1 MRKFKTYLI
10 TVLVSLILIFC
21 ISHSKNTKD
30 NMLIDKVPMAEKL
43 TKMNINDIYKLKK
56 EIEHIPLE
64 SCEVF
69 FTDEIEIFLNNYNDI
84 KLDSLHVEQDT
95 LSVIAGQNNK
105 SLYNLIFE
113 INIVID
119 TTKNVNIYDDIIE
132 ISNQILD
139 FLEEYGYINLKVKEL
154 NVNTLDLNKN
164 MIHNVSRV
172 HSIMNETIF
181 IEQSEDEY
189 AVQTLAFNFK
199 NENSEFILQKFGI
212 LIEPNELYIEYLVND
227 EYFINKSIEESKL
240 KLDETSL
247 KIKEILLSAFCEA

>member
-132 ISNQILD
+132 ISNGKPKHSNAKDDD
-139 FLEEYGYINLKVKEL
+139 FDWTTTTPET
-154 NVNTLDLNKN
+154 VNRNKN
-164 MIHNVSRV
+164 SFELEVKAIG
-172 HSIMNETIF
+172 IGDTYIF
-181 IEQSEDEY
+181 AKTRAYCIR
-189 AVQTLAFNFK
+189 
-199 NENSEFILQKFGI
+199 ILF
-212 LIEPNELYIEYLVND
+212 LP
-227 EYFINKSIEESKL
+227 
-240 KLDETSL
+240 
-247 KIKEILLSAFCEA
+247 A